1 MIKRFSSH
9 FSLIFPLPYRTKV
22 TKENKQTHKQENIY
36 LLPAQRNPEAQPTSR
51 WNSEQPPHT

>member
-1 MIKRFSSH
+1 M
-9 FSLIFPLPYRTKV
+9 KV